1 MTTSGLKVCPGCG
14 CSFYVGTQGWGYAYD
29 GKPCC
34 SYSCMRTLW
43 RIDMLTDEQ
52 KSKLNE
58 LYDAGKT
65 NAEIAAEL
73 NMGVKTV
80 SNYFNG
86 VHIRKKRAEAA
97 GEGPAQMAAPESQGE
112 APSGPAPVTEQER
125 IIALG
130 VIREALETIKA
141 LYGLK

>member
-1 MTTSGLKVCPGCG
+1 
-14 CSFYVGTQGWGYAYD
+14 
-29 GKPCC
+29 
-34 SYSCMRTLW
+34 
-43 RIDMLTDEQ
+43 MLTDEQ

-58 LYDAGKT
+58 LKAAGKS
-65 NAEIAAEL
+65 NAEISAEL
-73 NMGVKTV
+73 NLSIKSV

-86 VHIRKKRAEAA
+86 VNFRKKRDEAA
-97 GEGPAQMAAPESQGE
+97 GGGPAQMTAPASPSGPAQMTVP
-112 APSGPAPVTEQER
+112 PSGPAPVTEQER